1 MAMRAVLA
9 SQCADNTS
17 TDRED
22 PESQLSSPAALGVR
36 ERCAEA
42 AAALFRGSAGCAGFA
57 LR

>member
-1 MAMRAVLA
+1 MRAVLA

-22 PESQLSSPAALGVR
+22 PESQLSSPAAIGVR